1 MAYDILIVDDE
12 PDIRSSLA
20 GILQDEGYAVR
31 DAANDDTAYAA
42 LAARA
47 PQLVILDVWLEGSKE
62 DGLQILARIRKD
74 HPDVP
79 VLIIS
84 GHGTVKMAVEAI
96 KRGAFD
102 FLEKP
107 FESDR
112 LLFLVARALETA
124 QLRRENQELKTRSYA
139 ATDLIGTSQAMLSLK
154 SNLEKIAPTNSR
166 VLILGPNGAG
176 KELAARLI
184 HQSSKRAGGPFVMM
198 NCASLEPDKFDEK
211 LFGVENG
218 DTRRV
223 GYLEQAHSGTL
234 LLDEVAD
241 LPLETQAKLV
251 RVLQD
256 QSFTRVGGKTAVNV
270 DVRVIGAS
278 ARDLQS
284 LTQSGK
290 FRQDLFYRLNVV
302 PLKLPALTERRE
314 DIPALMQY
322 FLTRAAEVAGVQAPR
337 LGANAEVALQ
347 AHDWPGNIRQLRNVA
362 EWLVIMHGGND
373 KPPNTFLGA
382 ADLPPDVQQNTPQV
396 LNWEKGTEIMALP
409 LRDAREVF
417 EREYLLA
424 QLSRFGGNISRTA
437 LFVGMERS
445 ALHRKLKLLGLTSL
459 DRAGGDSGEGSDETT
474 SADAA

>member
-1 MAYDILIVDDE
+1 
-12 PDIRSSLA
+12 
-20 GILQDEGYAVR
+20 
-31 DAANDDTAYAA
+31 
-42 LAARA
+42 
-47 PQLVILDVWLEGSKE
+47 
-62 DGLQILARIRKD
+62 
-74 HPDVP
+74 
-79 VLIIS
+79 
-84 GHGTVKMAVEAI
+84 
-96 KRGAFD
+96 
-102 FLEKP
+102 
-107 FESDR
+107 
-112 LLFLVARALETA
+112 
-124 QLRRENQELKTRSYA
+124 
-139 ATDLIGTSQAMLSLK
+139 
-154 SNLEKIAPTNSR
+154 
-166 VLILGPNGAG
+166 
-176 KELAARLI
+176 
-184 HQSSKRAGGPFVMM
+184 MM

-211 LFGVENG
+211 LFGVEDG
-218 DTRRV
+218 DTRRI

-278 ARDLQS
+278 ARDLQA
-284 LTQSGK
+284 LTQTGQ

-302 PLKLPALTERRE
+302 PLRLPALTERRE

-322 FLTRAAEVAGVQAPR
+322 FLARAAEVAGVQPPR

-362 EWLVIMHGGND
+362 EWLIIMHGGSD
-373 KPPNTFLGA
+373 KALGA
-382 ADLPPDVQQNTPQV
+382 ADLPSDVQQNTPQV

-445 ALHRKLKLLGLTSL
+445 ALHRKLKLLGLSSL
-459 DRAGGDSGEGSDETT
+459 DRAGGEAGEATEDPETN

>member
-1 MAYDILIVDDE
+1 MAHDILIVDDE
-12 PDIRSSLA
+12 PDIRNLLA
-20 GILQDEGYAVR
+20 GILADEGYAVR
-31 DAANDDTAYAA
+31 DAANADAAYAA
-42 LAARA
+42 LTARA

-62 DGLQILARIRKD
+62 DGLQILAKIKKD
-74 HPDVP
+74 YTDVP
-79 VLIIS
+79 VLMIS
-84 GHGTVKMAVEAI
+84 GHGTVKMAVTAI
-96 KRGAFD
+96 KQGAFD

-112 LLFLVARALETA
+112 LLLLVARALENV
-124 QLRRENQELKTRSYA
+124 QLRRENQELKSRGYSVTE
-139 ATDLIGTSQAMLSLK
+139 LIGTSQQVNSLK
-154 SNLEKIAPTNSR
+154 SNIEKIAPTNSR
-166 VLILGPNGAG
+166 VLILGPQGAG

-184 HQSSKRAGGPFVMM
+184 HQSSKRANGPFVMM

-211 LFGVENG
+211 LFGVESTEG
-218 DTRRV
+218 QRI
-223 GYLEQAHSGTL
+223 GYLEQAHTGTL

-256 QSFTRVGGKTAVNV
+256 QAFTRVGGKTSVVV

-278 ARDLQS
+278 SRDLQA

-290 FRQDLFYRLNVV
+290 FRQDLFYRLNVL
-302 PLKLPALTERRE
+302 PLRLPALTERRE
-314 DIPALMQY
+314 DIPLLMQY
-322 FLTRAAEVAGVQAPR
+322 FLSRAAEAAGTQTPK

-347 AHDWPGNIRQLRNVA
+347 AHDWPGNVRQMRNVA

-373 KPPNTFLGA
+373 KTLGA
-382 ADLPPDVQQNTPQV
+382 GDLPPDVQQNTPQV
-396 LNWEKGTEIMALP
+396 LNWEKGSEIMALP

-445 ALHRKLKLLGLTSL
+445 ALHRKLKLLGLSSV
-459 DRAGGDSGEGSDETT
+459 DRAGGENTEEGE

>member
-1 MAYDILIVDDE
+1 MAHDILIVDDE
-12 PDIRSSLA
+12 PDIRNLLA
-20 GILQDEGYAVR
+20 GILSDEGYAVR
-31 DAANDDTAYAA
+31 EAANADTAYAA
-42 LAARA
+42 LMARA

-62 DGLQILARIRKD
+62 DGLQILARIKKD
-74 HPDVP
+74 YADLP

-84 GHGTVKMAVEAI
+84 GHGTVKMAVTAI
-96 KRGAFD
+96 KQGAFD

-112 LLFLVARALETA
+112 LLLLVARALENV
-124 QLRRENQELKTRSYA
+124 QLRRENQELKSRGYSVTE
-139 ATDLIGTSQAMLSLK
+139 LIGTSQQVNSLK
-154 SNLEKIAPTNSR
+154 SNIEKIAPTNSR
-166 VLILGPNGAG
+166 VLILGPQGAG

-184 HQSSKRAGGPFVMM
+184 HQSSKRANGPFVMM

-211 LFGVENG
+211 LFGVESAEG
-218 DTRRV
+218 QRI
-223 GYLEQAHSGTL
+223 GYLEQAHTGTL

-256 QSFTRVGGKTAVNV
+256 QAFTRVGGKTSVLV

-278 ARDLQS
+278 SRDLQA

-290 FRQDLFYRLNVV
+290 FRQDLFYRLNVL
-302 PLKLPALTERRE
+302 PLRLPALTERRE
-314 DIPALMQY
+314 DIPLLMQY
-322 FLTRAAEVAGVQAPR
+322 FLSRAAEAAGTQPPK

-347 AHDWPGNIRQLRNVA
+347 AHDWPGNVRQMRNVA

-373 KPPNTFLGA
+373 KILGA
-382 ADLPPDVQQNTPQV
+382 GDLPPDVQQNTPQV
-396 LNWEKGTEIMALP
+396 LNWEKGSEIMALP

-445 ALHRKLKLLGLTSL
+445 ALHRKLKLLGLSSV
-459 DRAGGDSGEGSDETT
+459 DRAGGENAEENE

>member
-1 MAYDILIVDDE
+1 MAHDILIVDDE
-12 PDIRSSLA
+12 PDIRSLLG
-20 GILQDEGYAVR
+20 GILSDEGYAVR
-31 DAANDDTAYAA
+31 EAANADTAYAA
-42 LAARA
+42 LSARA
-47 PQLVILDVWLEGSKE
+47 PQLVILDVWLESSKE
-62 DGLQILARIRKD
+62 DGLQILAQIKKD
-74 HPDVP
+74 YADVP
-79 VLIIS
+79 VLMIS
-84 GHGTVKMAVEAI
+84 GHGTVKMAVTAI
-96 KRGAFD
+96 KQGAFD

-112 LLFLVARALETA
+112 LLLLVSRALENA

-139 ATDLIGTSQAMLSLK
+139 TTELIGSSQAIQSLK
-154 SNLEKIAPTNSR
+154 SNIDKIAPTNSR

-184 HQSSKRAGGPFVMM
+184 HQSSKRANGPFVMM

-211 LFGVENG
+211 LFGTESN
-218 DTRRV
+218 DARRA
-223 GYLEQAHSGTL
+223 GYLEQAHTGTL

-241 LPLETQAKLV
+241 LPPETQAKLV

-256 QSFTRVGGKTAVNV
+256 QSFTRVGGKTQVNV

-284 LTQSGK
+284 LTTAGK

-302 PLKLPALTERRE
+302 PLRLPALTERRE
-314 DIPALMQY
+314 DIPALIHY
-322 FLTRAAEVAGVQAPR
+322 FLSRAAEATGTQAPK

-362 EWLVIMHGGND
+362 EWLVIMYGGSD
-373 KPPNTFLGA
+373 KTLQA
-382 ADLPPDVQQNTPQV
+382 QDLPPDVQQNTPQV
-396 LNWEKGTEIMALP
+396 LNWEKGSEIMALP

-445 ALHRKLKLLGLTSL
+445 ALHRKLKLLGLSSV
-459 DRAGGDSGEGSDETT
+459 DRAGGGDADETET
-474 SADAA
+474 SDADAA

>member
-1 MAYDILIVDDE
+1 MAHDILIVDDE
-12 PDIRSSLA
+12 PDIRNLLA
-20 GILQDEGYAVR
+20 GILSDEGYAVR
-31 DAANDDTAYAA
+31 EAANADAAYGA

-62 DGLQILARIRKD
+62 DGLQILARIKKD
-74 HPDVP
+74 YADVP
-79 VLIIS
+79 VLMIS
-84 GHGTVKMAVEAI
+84 GHGTVKMAVTAI
-96 KRGAFD
+96 KQGAFD

-112 LLFLVARALETA
+112 LLLLVARVLENV
-124 QLRRENQELKTRSYA
+124 QLRRENQELKTRAYA
-139 ATDLIGTSQAMLSLK
+139 ITEIIGTSQLVNSLR
-154 SNLEKIAPTNSR
+154 SNIEKIAPTNSR

-184 HQSSKRAGGPFVMM
+184 HQSSKRASGPFVLM

-211 LFGVENG
+211 LFGVENADG
-218 DTRRV
+218 RRA
-223 GYLEQAHSGTL
+223 GYLEQAHGGTL

-241 LPLETQAKLV
+241 LPAETQAKLV

-256 QSFTRVGGKTAVNV
+256 QSFTRVGGKTPVTV

-278 ARDLQS
+278 SRDLGA
-284 LTQSGK
+284 LTQAGK
-290 FRQDLFYRLNVV
+290 FRQDLFYRLNVL
-302 PLKLPALTERRE
+302 PLRLPALTERRE
-314 DIPALMQY
+314 DIPLLMQY
-322 FLTRAAEVAGVQAPR
+322 FLTRAAEAAGTQTPK

-347 AHDWPGNIRQLRNVA
+347 AHDWPGNVRQLRNVA
-362 EWLVIMHGGND
+362 EWLVIMHGGSD
-373 KPPNTFLGA
+373 RTLGA
-382 ADLPPDVQQNTPQV
+382 GDLPPDVQQNTPQV
-396 LNWEKGTEIMALP
+396 LNWEKGSEIMALP

-445 ALHRKLKLLGLTSL
+445 ALHRKLKLLGLSSV
-459 DRAGGDSGEGSDETT
+459 DRAGGGDAETPEEGGE
-474 SADAA
+474 ADAA